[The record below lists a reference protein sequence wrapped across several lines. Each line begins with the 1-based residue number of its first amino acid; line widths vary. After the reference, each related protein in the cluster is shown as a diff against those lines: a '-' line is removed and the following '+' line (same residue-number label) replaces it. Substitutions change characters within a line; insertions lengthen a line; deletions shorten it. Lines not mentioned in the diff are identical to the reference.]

1 MATAADTL
9 DGSHVLLVGTAEW
22 IAPLAD
28 ALETHGSSVRTVAT
42 ADAATAVLDDHPI
55 ECVVSEHALDGR
67 TGLDLLR
74 TIRDETATLP
84 VVLCTAAGSEAVAS
98 EAIAAG
104 VTDYVAVSDPF
115 ESIVEDVLAR
125 LGQAIRTA
133 DRTDTRRDRARQF
146 DATFHDDRTATWVLD
161 PDGSLRRVNSAARE
175 LIGADAGSVVG
186 EPFWTLPW
194 WSGTDR
200 TRAAVERTIQHAIDG
215 RFDSSTVSRERED
228 GTSQTL
234 DLSARPVRDETGA
247 VVSIVVEG
255 VDVTERVSLERD
267 LRESE
272 ELHRVTLNNMTDT
285 VLITDDD
292 GAFTYVCPNVHFI
305 FGYTAEEIHD
315 LGSIAG
321 LLGPDLFDRDE
332 LAAEGVLKNIECT
345 ATDKAGR
352 EHTLLVNVREVSI
365 QDGTLLY
372 SCRDITKR
380 KRREEALAGLHT
392 TTRELQYAGTTQEIA
407 QVVVDDAATVLDLDA
422 SAVYLFD
429 ADENALEPVAVSNG
443 MERLDG
449 PLPTRR
455 ADDETIPGHTFVA
468 DDARFFD
475 DVHDADRLANEA
487 TGIRSGAYI
496 PLGEHGVF
504 IAAAGTVGAFDE
516 ILRELTDL
524 LAATAEAALDRVE
537 RESRLRE
544 QERELQRRNAQLT
557 RLDGLNEIIREIDG
571 ALVRAETREEIDR
584 AVCEL
589 LTAEDRFAFAW
600 IGDADP
606 TTETLEPRAWAG
618 AEQGYLDSV
627 SFSIGTSEAEEPA
640 GRAAATRELQTVSN
654 VADRLR
660 EAPWRSAAITRE
672 YLSVL
677 SVPLA
682 HDDFEYG
689 VLTVY
694 AGTANAFDGTAR
706 AVLAELGETIAS
718 ATSAIERKNALL
730 TTANTRLEFETRDS
744 AFVFAR
750 LARRS
755 GCSLTYEGGVQRTT
769 DGVYVFVSVTNAAIE
784 DVVAAARNLVSI
796 DEVERIGTDDEAGVL
811 RLRLSQPFLALD
823 LADHGAVLRRATA
836 DGETATLV
844 VDVPNSVDVRRIDR
858 LVAEAFADV
867 ELLSKR
873 SVDRASS
880 RDLHAA
886 FLDRLT
892 DRQLEVLQT
901 AYYSGYF
908 ESPRESTGEEIAA
921 TLEISPPAFY
931 RHARTV
937 QRKLFTTLF
946 DDIGV
951 PSAATAD

>member
-9 DGSHVLLVGTAEW
+9 AGSHVLLVGTAEW
-22 IAPLAD
+22 TTILAD
-28 ALETHGSSVRTVAT
+28 ALEAHGSSVRTVAT
-42 ADAATAVLDDHPI
+42 ADAATAALDDHPV
-55 ECVVSEHALDGR
+55 ECVVSEYALDER
-67 TGLDLLR
+67 TGLELLR
-74 TIRDETATLP
+74 TVRDETATLP
-84 VVLCTAAGSEAVAS
+84 VVLCTAAGSETIAS

-104 VTDYVAVSDPF
+104 VTDYVAITGPF
-115 ESIVEDVLAR
+115 ETIVDDVLTR
-125 LGQAIRTA
+125 LGQAVRTA
-133 DRTDTRRDRARQF
+133 ERTDTRHDRARQF

-161 PDGSLRRVNSAARE
+161 PDGSLRRANSTAR
-175 LIGADAGSVVG
+175 GMVAADAENATE

-194 WSGTDR
+194 WTDGE
-200 TRAAVERTIQHAIDG
+200 RAIVERTIEHAIDG
-215 RFDSSTVSRERED
+215 RFDSSTVTREHED
-228 GTSQTL
+228 GTPQTL
-234 DLSARPVRDETGA
+234 DLSARPVRDETGT
-247 VVSIVVEG
+247 VVSVVVEG

-315 LGSIAG
+315 LGSIES
-321 LLGPDLFDRDE
+321 LLGSDLFDRND

-365 QDGTLLY
+365 QGGTLLY

-392 TTRELQYAGTTQEIA
+392 TTRDLQYAGTDREIA
-407 QVVVDDAATVLDLDA
+407 HIVVDDAAAVLDLDA
-422 SAVYLFD
+422 SAVYLFN
-429 ADENALEPVAVSNG
+429 ADENALEPVAASNG
-443 MERLDG
+443 MGRLDG

-455 ADDETIPGHTFVA
+455 ANDETIPGHTFVA
-468 DDARFFD
+468 DDARFYD

-504 IAAAGTVGAFDE
+504 VAAAGTVGAFDDV
-516 ILRELTDL
+516 LRELTDL

-600 IGDADP
+600 IGDVDP
-606 TTETLEPRAWAG
+606 TSETLEPRAWAG
-618 AEQGYLDSV
+618 TEQGYLDSV
-627 SFSIGTSEAEEPA
+627 SLSVGTSGAGEPA
-640 GRAAATRELQTVSN
+640 GQAAATREVQTVSN

-660 EAPWRSAAITRE
+660 EAPWRSAALTRD

-694 AGTANAFDGTAR
+694 AETANAFDGTAR

-718 ATSAIERKNALL
+718 ATSAVERKNALL

-744 AFVFAR
+744 GFVFAR
-750 LARRS
+750 LARRAECTLS
-755 GCSLTYEGGVQRTT
+755 YQGGVQRTA
-769 DGVYVFVSVTNAAIE
+769 DGVYVFVTVTDTDIE
-784 DVVAAARNLVSI
+784 DVVAAARELVSI
-796 DEVERIGTDDEAGVL
+796 ADVERIGTDDEAGVL

-858 LVAEAFADV
+858 LVAETFTDV

-921 TLEISPPAFY
+921 TLGISPPAFY

-937 QRKLFTTLF
+937 QRKLFTVLF

-951 PSAATAD
+951 PSAVTAG